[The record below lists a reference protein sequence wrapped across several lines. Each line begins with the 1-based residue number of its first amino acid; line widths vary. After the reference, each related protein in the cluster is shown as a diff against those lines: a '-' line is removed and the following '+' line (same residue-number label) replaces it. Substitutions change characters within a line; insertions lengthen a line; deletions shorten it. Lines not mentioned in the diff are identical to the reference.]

1 MAENN
6 DSNNKSTGT
15 GSGNRVTRYFR
26 EVRGEVRKV
35 TWPTRRETTRLTGLV
50 LLVTA
55 VMTVILASFDWLFGR
70 ILAWSLDVVPG
81 LF

>member
-1 MAENN
+1 VAETKETKEKP
-6 DSNNKSTGT
+6 SKPGIGKRT
-15 GSGNRVTRYFR
+15 TRYFR

-35 TWPTRRETTRLTGLV
+35 TWPTRSEGVRLTGIV

-55 VMTVILASFDWLFGR
+55 VMTVILYSFDWLFAA
-70 ILAWSLDVVPG
+70 ILKWSLDVVPN